1 MMKDSFLSA
10 LDELIAKR
18 TLLKHP
24 FYESWS
30 AGKLSLH
37 ALAGYVKEYFHVV
50 TAVPEMVEQLS
61 EQAPDRHR
69 ADLEKNGQE
78 EREHI
83 DLWLAFSRA
92 LGISDE
98 AMKAHCPC
106 EKTKE
111 AVKDLLSLTSTFSGG
126 AAALYAFEKEIP
138 MVSLTKKE
146 GLRDFY
152 GIEAPEAVE
161 YFVTHAEADVRH
173 AAAWRAVL
181 SEGEG
186 SEEAIIRAVTRSLD
200 AQHKVLDACYETY
213 C

>member
-1 MMKDSFLSA
+1 MKDSFLST

-30 AGKLSLH
+30 AGALSLH
-37 ALAGYVKEYFHVV
+37 ALAGYAREYFHVV
-50 TAVPEMVEQLS
+50 TAVPELVERLS
-61 EQAPDRHR
+61 ERAPDRHR
-69 ADLEKNGQE
+69 TDLGKNGQE

-83 DLWLAFSRA
+83 ALWLAFSRA
-92 LGISDE
+92 LGVSDE
-98 AMKAHCPC
+98 AMKAHRPC

-111 AVKDLLSLTSTFSGG
+111 AVRELFSLTSTFAGG

-138 MVSLTKKE
+138 AVSLTKKE

-181 SEGEG
+181 SEEESPEEG
-186 SEEAIIRAVTRSLD
+186 VIRAATRSLD